1 LRLANEGCFVF
12 NLMKIG
18 PDKLG
23 HAQAKLSST
32 YVSDCIAVAAN
43 RYKDGLL
50 LQVKQAVSVIH
61 SPS

>member
-1 LRLANEGCFVF
+1 MKDVLCF

-23 HAQAKLSST
+23 NAQAKVAST
-32 YVSDCIAVAAN
+32 YVSDCTAVAAN